1 VDFIELFNGV
11 VKLAKPTSAEK
22 SFAVN
27 IEDRIKDL
35 DIDSLDNIMLLMYF
49 GEMYDIPEEIIRE
62 LQVETV
68 QELKDFLEKNG
79 NKFPTDVNV
88 ALKEVS

>member
-11 VKLAKPTSAEK
+11 VKLAKPASAEK